1 MTVLLQAHSLRKSFA
16 RTEALRGVSVEIA
29 AGETVAI
36 TGPSGSG
43 KSTLMLCLAG
53 ILRPEAGEVVY
64 DQQRLD
70 RLGEA
75 ERTRLRRREMGIVL
89 QFGQLVP
96 ELTAVQ
102 NVALP
107 LLLEKHDRASARR
120 AALSWLERLGADD
133 LAEQVPA
140 ELSGGQAQRVAVAR
154 ALVTRPEGRLR
165 GRADGGV
172 GHCGRRSG
180 PGTAARCRP
189 GHRSDAGHGHARQPG
204 RGECGPRD
212 RAAGRRRRGCRGGV
226 VTARSAWSWDWSAR
240 SSGGEVGPARLLIA
254 VCTSLVSGLMLVAL
268 SVILFARAPR

>member
-1 MTVLLQAHSLRKSFA
+1 MTVLLKAHSVRKSFA

-53 ILRPEAGEVVY
+53 ILRPEAGEVLY

-75 ERTRLRRREMGIVL
+75 ERTMLRRREMGIVL

-107 LLLEKHDRASARR
+107 LLLQKHDRTSARR

-133 LAEQVPA
+133 LADQVPS

-154 ALVTRPEGRLR
+154 ALVTGPKVVFADEPTGSLDTVAGETVLGQLLGAVRDTGATLVMVTHENRVAATADREIVLRDGSVEG
-165 GRADGGV
+165 V
-172 GHCGRRSG
+172 
-180 PGTAARCRP
+180 
-189 GHRSDAGHGHARQPG
+189 
-204 RGECGPRD
+204 
-212 RAAGRRRRGCRGGV
+212 
-226 VTARSAWSWDWSAR
+226 
-240 SSGGEVGPARLLIA
+240 EVA
-254 VCTSLVSGLMLVAL
+254 S
-268 SVILFARAPR
+268 

>member
-1 MTVLLQAHSLRKSFA
+1 MNALVKAHSLRKSFA
-16 RTEALRGVSVEIA
+16 QTEALRGASVEIA

-36 TGPSGSG
+36 SGPSGSG

-75 ERTRLRRREMGIVL
+75 KRTRLRRREMGIVL

-120 AALSWLERLGADD
+120 AALSWLERFGADD
-133 LAEQVPA
+133 LADQVPA
-140 ELSGGQAQRVAVAR
+140 GLSGGQAQRVAVAR
-154 ALVTRPEGRLR
+154 ALVAGPRVVFADEPTGSLDTVAGEQILGQLLSAVRDTGATLVMVTHDNRVAASADREIVLR
-165 GRADGGV
+165 DGSVEGV
-172 GHCGRRSG
+172 G
-180 PGTAARCRP
+180 
-189 GHRSDAGHGHARQPG
+189 
-204 RGECGPRD
+204 
-212 RAAGRRRRGCRGGV
+212 V
-226 VTARSAWSWDWSAR
+226 VS
-240 SSGGEVGPARLLIA
+240 
-254 VCTSLVSGLMLVAL
+254 
-268 SVILFARAPR
+268 

>member
-1 MTVLLQAHSLRKSFA
+1 MNALVKAHSLRKSFA
-16 RTEALRGVSVEIA
+16 QTEALRGVSVEIA

-43 KSTLMLCLAG
+43 KSTLLLCLAG
-53 ILRPEAGEVVY
+53 ILRPEAGEVHY

-75 ERTRLRRREMGIVL
+75 ERTTLRRREMGIVL

-133 LAEQVPA
+133 LADQVPA

-154 ALVTRPEGRLR
+154 ALVAGPKVVFADEPTGSLDTVAGEQVLGQLLGAVRETGATLVMVTHENRVAASADREIVLR
-165 GRADGGV
+165 DGSVEGV
-172 GHCGRRSG
+172 G
-180 PGTAARCRP
+180 
-189 GHRSDAGHGHARQPG
+189 
-204 RGECGPRD
+204 
-212 RAAGRRRRGCRGGV
+212 
-226 VTARSAWSWDWSAR
+226 
-240 SSGGEVGPARLLIA
+240 
-254 VCTSLVSGLMLVAL
+254 VA
-268 SVILFARAPR
+268 S

>member
-1 MTVLLQAHSLRKSFA
+1 MTVLLQGHSLRKSFA

-53 ILRPEAGEVVY
+53 ILRPEAGAVLY

-107 LLLEKHDRASARR
+107 LLLQKHDRTSARR

-133 LAEQVPA
+133 LADQVPA

-154 ALVTRPEGRLR
+154 ALVTGPKVVFADEPTGSLDTVAGETVLGQLLGAVRDTGATLVMVTHENRVAASADREILLR
-165 GRADGGV
+165 DGSV
-172 GHCGRRSG
+172 E
-180 PGTAARCRP
+180 A
-189 GHRSDAGHGHARQPG
+189 
-204 RGECGPRD
+204 
-212 RAAGRRRRGCRGGV
+212 V
-226 VTARSAWSWDWSAR
+226 
-240 SSGGEVGPARLLIA
+240 EVA
-254 VCTSLVSGLMLVAL
+254 S
-268 SVILFARAPR
+268 